1 MDIELFDRQ
10 IIITEEFEFG
20 DKSDY
25 DYLIFEDS
33 DLDISDV
40 SDDKTVLD

>member
-10 IIITEEFEFG
+10 ISITEEFEFG
-20 DKSDY
+20 DEFDN
-25 DYLIFEDS
+25 DYLIIDDA
-33 DLDISDV
+33 DLDFSDA